1 MKPTTQKFFAE
12 LNKKRP
18 SKKLALSLMSDLS
31 EAITEMKS
39 YDLENKYD
47 VAFTEYEN
55 ALGLREQAM
64 NAADKYIEANRVF
77 DDNIQEQ
84 WASYQQASDLYHEIY
99 NQLQDL
105 GFEESPEISD
115 LGNDLAEGE
124 TAGQKAF
131 DQTQSEFSEHNEL
144 VDISN
149 FN

>member
-1 MKPTTQKFFAE
+1 MNKEKFLAE
-12 LNKKRP
+12 LKRQRP
-18 SKKLALSLMSDLS
+18 TKVNLSMVSDLS
-31 EAITEMKS
+31 EAVTEMRS
-39 YDLENKYD
+39 YDLENKFD

-55 ALGLREQAM
+55 ALGLMEQAR
-64 NAADKYIEANRVF
+64 NAADRYIEASRNF
-77 DDNIQEQ
+77 DDAANEH
-84 WASYQQASDLYHEIY
+84 WGSYETARDLYFEVY

-105 GFEESPEISD
+105 GVSESPEISD
-115 LGNDLAEGE
+115 FGNAVAEGE

>member
-1 MKPTTQKFFAE
+1 MNKEKFFVE

-18 SKKLALSLMSDLS
+18 SKKLALSMMSDLS

-39 YDLENKYD
+39 FELENKFD

-55 ALGLREQAM
+55 ALGLMEQAR
-64 NAADKYIEANRVF
+64 NAADKYIEASRDF
-77 DDNIQEQ
+77 DDA
-84 WASYQQASDLYHEIY
+84 ASEHWGSYETARDLYFEVY

-105 GFEESPEISD
+105 GVSESPEISD
-115 LGNDLAEGE
+115 FGNAVADGE